1 MNVSLIAAIPAA
13 ATGTCSC
20 YCYILEGT
28 FMSPKR
34 KGHFRGENKRVRVVK
49 ECTRSTGY
57 PTGTF
62 FCIYLL
68 LYLFVSSFKGPP
80 VMIKNP
86 SIF

>member
-49 ECTRSTGY
+49 VKEYTRIHY
-57 PTGTF
+57 
-62 FCIYLL
+62 L
-68 LYLFVSSFKGPP
+68 LYLFVSSFKGPHQL
-80 VMIKNP
+80 
-86 SIF
+86 